1 MRLHLSALRV
11 HLAFCAAYPSVR
23 RQFGLTF
30 SSTGTPGIAALPAG
44 LPCA

>member
-23 RQFGLTF
+23 RGFGLTF
-30 SSTGTPGIAALPAG
+30 SASGMPGIATVPGGAK
-44 LPCA
+44 

>member
-1 MRLHLSALRV
+1 MRLHLSAIRV

-30 SSTGTPGIAALPAG
+30 SRTGMPGIAALPG
-44 LPCA
+44 GVSCA

>member
-11 HLAFCAAYPSVR
+11 HLAHCAAYPSVR

-30 SSTGTPGIAALPAG
+30 SRTGVPGIAAVPGGAQ
-44 LPCA
+44 

>member
-23 RQFGLTF
+23 RQIGLTF
-30 SSTGTPGIAALPAG
+30 SSTGVPGIATVPSGAK
-44 LPCA
+44 